1 MNPSRQASS
10 KWKWVEGVVDTHDE
24 YMQLTYG
31 EDPAP
36 VALVAPGRPGEFV
49 AQFLVSTRSTQDA
62 GDKRLQAVQK
72 ELDYYLVELGESDP
86 WAYAQY
92 HCTTAANVY
101 SEVHWGYFP
110 KGHMERTKKGVAEGG
125 QKTLFGKV

>member
-1 MNPSRQASS
+1 M
-10 KWKWVEGVVDTHDE
+10 DTHDE

-72 ELDYYLVELGESDP
+72 ELDYYLVELGERDP
-86 WAYAQY
+86 WAYAKY
-92 HCTTAANVY
+92 HCTTASNVY
-101 SEVHWGYFP
+101 SDVHWGYFP
-110 KGHMERTKKGVAEGG
+110 QAQREKAKKGVTERR
-125 QKTLFGKV
+125 QKTRRDKA